1 MSIHGIGTVIN
12 VIAIVAGGTI
22 GMLVGRR
29 FSDALRVLF
38 MDALGLITMINA
50 IQSVAHI
57 SDASFVAAV
66 PSGATLLL
74 VLVAMLIGGG
84 FGHALRIEDR
94 LEHAG
99 EWLRHRFTRDGDGG
113 FVEGFVMSSLIFVIG
128 PLAIMGAIS
137 DGLGTGID
145 QLLLKSA
152 LDCIAAIAFA
162 SALGLGVVAS
172 ALPVGLYQSA
182 WTVVGVFLG
191 TVMSDAQIAAMT
203 TTGGL
208 LLAGISLKLLNL
220 KQIPV
225 GSFLP
230 ALFVAPA
237 LLVLF

>member
-1 MSIHGIGTVIN
+1 MSIHGIGTIIN
-12 VIAIVAGGTI
+12 VLAIIAGGSI
-22 GMLVGRR
+22 GMAVGRR

-50 IQSVAHI
+50 VQSVAHI
-57 SDASFVAAV
+57 SDASFVSAV
-66 PSGATLLL
+66 PSGATLLV
-74 VLVAMLIGGG
+74 VLAAMLIGGG
-84 FGHALRIEDR
+84 LGHALGIEPR
-94 LEHAG
+94 LERLG
-99 EWLRHRFTRDGDGG
+99 EWLRHRFASDGDGG

-128 PLAIMGAIS
+128 PLAIMGSIS
-137 DGLGTGID
+137 DGLGTGVD

-152 LDCIAAIAFA
+152 LDCIAAVAFA

-172 ALPVGLYQSA
+172 ALPVGLYQGA
-182 WTVVGVFLG
+182 WTVVGVLLG
-191 TVMSDAQIAAMT
+191 SVMSDAQVAAMT

-220 KQIPV
+220 KQIPI

-237 LLVLF
+237 LLIFL

>member
-12 VIAIVAGGTI
+12 VLAIVAGGTI
-22 GMLVGRR
+22 GLAVGRR

-38 MDALGLITMINA
+38 MDALGLITMISA
-50 IQSVAHI
+50 VQAVSSI
-57 SDASFVAAV
+57 SDTDFVDAV
-66 PSGATLLL
+66 PSGATLLV
-74 VLVAMLIGGG
+74 VLAAMLIGGG
-84 FGHALRIEDR
+84 IGHAARIEAR
-94 LEHAG
+94 LETAG
-99 EWLRHRFTRDGDGG
+99 EWLRHRFARDGDGG

-145 QLLLKSA
+145 QLLLKSS
-152 LDCIAAIAFA
+152 LDAIAAVAFA
-162 SALGLGVVAS
+162 SALGLGVLAS
-172 ALPVGLYQSA
+172 AIPVGVYQGV

-191 TVMSDAQIAAMT
+191 SIMSDAQVAAMT

-237 LLVLF
+237 LLLVV

>member
-1 MSIHGIGTVIN
+1 MSIPGIGTVIN
-12 VIAIVAGGTI
+12 VLAIIVGGTI
-22 GMLVGRR
+22 GMAVGRR

-50 IQSVAHI
+50 VQSVAKI
-57 SDASFVAAV
+57 GDQSFVDAV
-66 PSGATLLL
+66 PSGATLLV
-74 VLVAMLIGGG
+74 VLAAMLIGGG
-84 FGHALRIEDR
+84 IGHALRIEDR

-99 EWLRHRFTRDGDGG
+99 EWLRHRFASDGDGG

-152 LDCIAAIAFA
+152 LDAIAAVAFA

-172 ALPVGLYQSA
+172 AIPVGLYQGA
-182 WTVVGVFLG
+182 WTLVGVLLG
-191 TVMSDAQIAAMT
+191 SIMTDAQVAAMT

-237 LLVLF
+237 LLVLL